1 MRVRAG
7 RRGPAQRGCNRRA
20 SLASP
25 ERITILTPLSKT
37 DAMKI
42 EQSSSGD
49 RVARIEARLRQQLAP
64 DSLDIVDESAQHAG
78 HAGARSGGGHFA
90 ATIVS
95 NRFEGL
101 NPIQRHRLVY
111 EALGD
116 LMKTDIHALS
126 VRALTPKEL

>member
-1 MRVRAG
+1 
-7 RRGPAQRGCNRRA
+7 
-20 SLASP
+20 
-25 ERITILTPLSKT
+25 
-37 DAMKI
+37 MKNN
-42 EQSSSGD
+42 D

-90 ATIVS
+90 VAIVS

-101 NPIQRHRLVY
+101 NAIQRHRLVY
-111 EALGD
+111 EALGE

>member
-1 MRVRAG
+1 M
-7 RRGPAQRGCNRRA
+7 
-20 SLASP
+20 
-25 ERITILTPLSKT
+25 
-37 DAMKI
+37 
-42 EQSSSGD
+42 
-49 RVARIEARLRQQLAP
+49 ARIEARLRETLAP
-64 DSLDIVDESAQHAG
+64 ERIEIVDESSQHAG
-78 HAGARSGGGHFA
+78 HAGARGGGHFA

-101 NPIQRHRLVY
+101 NAVQRHRLVY

>member
-1 MRVRAG
+1 M
-7 RRGPAQRGCNRRA
+7 
-20 SLASP
+20 
-25 ERITILTPLSKT
+25 T
-37 DAMKI
+37 
-42 EQSSSGD
+42 
-49 RVARIEARLRQQLAP
+49 RIEARLRQQLTP
-64 DSLDIVDESAQHAG
+64 DSLEIIDESAQHAG

-95 NRFEGL
+95 KRFEGL

-111 EALGD
+111 EALGE

>member
-1 MRVRAG
+1 M
-7 RRGPAQRGCNRRA
+7 
-20 SLASP
+20 
-25 ERITILTPLSKT
+25 
-37 DAMKI
+37 
-42 EQSSSGD
+42 
-49 RVARIEARLRQQLAP
+49 
-64 DSLDIVDESAQHAG
+64 DESSQHAG
-78 HAGARSGGGHFA
+78 HAGARGGGHFA

-101 NPIQRHRLVY
+101 NAVQRHRLVY

>member
-1 MRVRAG
+1 MTVKQSNTG
-7 RRGPAQRGCNRRA
+7 A
-20 SLASP
+20 S
-25 ERITILTPLSKT
+25 
-37 DAMKI
+37 
-42 EQSSSGD
+42 D

-101 NPIQRHRLVY
+101 NAIQRHRLVY
-111 EALGD
+111 EALGE

>member
-1 MRVRAG
+1 M
-7 RRGPAQRGCNRRA
+7 
-20 SLASP
+20 
-25 ERITILTPLSKT
+25 
-37 DAMKI
+37 
-42 EQSSSGD
+42 
-49 RVARIEARLRQQLAP
+49 ARIEARLRQQLAP
-64 DSLDIVDESAQHAG
+64 DRLEIVDESAQHAG

-95 NRFEGL
+95 KRFEGL

-111 EALGD
+111 EALGE